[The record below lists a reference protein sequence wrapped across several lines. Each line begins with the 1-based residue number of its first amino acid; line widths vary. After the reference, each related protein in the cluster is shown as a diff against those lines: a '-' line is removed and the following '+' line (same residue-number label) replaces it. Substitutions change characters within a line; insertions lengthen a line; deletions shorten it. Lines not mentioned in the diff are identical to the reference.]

1 MIKKYLH
8 KLTNYFNYNIRKY
21 PSYNYDKVNVFDLVI
36 NNYISKN
43 KDQLFYFIQVGAH
56 NGLKNDPINKY
67 IKQNGWN
74 GILIE
79 PQKNIFNELKENYK
93 EFSKNLIFENI
104 AISSKE
110 NEIELFSSKSGN
122 KSTAA
127 SVRKDVAKRQLKKG
141 DKLLQSIKVKSMT
154 LKDLINKHSVKKI
167 DLLQI
172 DTEGYDFEVI
182 KTLDLE
188 NFKPKIIQFEF
199 GHLTPKECNDVVKYL
214 SLNNYMIHWGGREGN
229 AIAILK
235 YVKT

>member
-154 LKDLINKHSVKKI
+154 LKDLINKHSVKNR
-167 DLLQI
+167 
-172 DTEGYDFEVI
+172 F
-182 KTLDLE
+182 
-188 NFKPKIIQFEF
+188 
-199 GHLTPKECNDVVKYL
+199 
-214 SLNNYMIHWGGREGN
+214 
-229 AIAILK
+229 IANRH
-235 YVKT
+235 